1 MCTILLV
8 RRFWKGFEIVFALS
22 YALARSA
29 YGLT

>member
-8 RRFWKGFEIVFALS
+8 RRLWKGFEIVFALS

-29 YGLT
+29 YGLK